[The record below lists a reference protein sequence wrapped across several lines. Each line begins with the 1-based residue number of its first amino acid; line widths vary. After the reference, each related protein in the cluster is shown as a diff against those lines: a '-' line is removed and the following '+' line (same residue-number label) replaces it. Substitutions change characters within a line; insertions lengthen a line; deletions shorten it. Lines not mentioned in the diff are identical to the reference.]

1 MKYLRVVANE
11 NRMRSSPFQ
20 QVDLDLFEWEF
31 DNFYSIN
38 FKELIVT
45 VPKTFSIQE

>member
-1 MKYLRVVANE
+1 MKYLRAVTNE
-11 NRMRSSPFQ
+11 SRMRSSPCQ
-20 QVDLDLFEWEF
+20 QVDLDLFEWKF

-45 VPKTFSIQE
+45 VPKISSIQE